1 LPPRRASQYD
11 LDDCNRPDN
20 GNRSS
25 RFSLPGKLAIQV
37 MGDKI
42 CRYETKRVIFA
53 PSGPENSCFVSH
65 IHIDKIL
72 LTGPFS
78 NLIMSSMKYIQLEP
92 QGDIAIVRI
101 NRPEALNAM
110 NVDVIA
116 EFSRTLDILAA
127 DETVRVLIITGAGE
141 RSFCAGADISY
152 MVDIEPMQAERY
164 ATSAQ
169 RVINK
174 IESLE
179 KPVIAAVN
187 GFALGGGCELAMACD
202 IRIASSNAK
211 IGQPE
216 VTIGIP
222 PGWGGTQR
230 LMRLVGPAKA
240 KEMIFTGKMITADE
254 ACQIGLVNNV
264 VSIGPDDKVPPEV
277 KGDIVKEK
285 ERAAE
290 VAKVLNKKLIE
301 YCLSVAREIAKNSF
315 TAVKV
320 SKMLINR
327 GMDSDLETGLRLE
340 IYGWALCFAN
350 EDRRKMMSAFLNK
363 GKK

>member
-1 LPPRRASQYD
+1 
-11 LDDCNRPDN
+11 
-20 GNRSS
+20 
-25 RFSLPGKLAIQV
+25 
-37 MGDKI
+37 
-42 CRYETKRVIFA
+42 
-53 PSGPENSCFVSH
+53 
-65 IHIDKIL
+65 
-72 LTGPFS
+72 
-78 NLIMSSMKYIQLEP
+78 MSTMKYIQLEP
-92 QGDIAIVRI
+92 QGDIAILRI

-110 NVDVIA
+110 NVDVIS
-116 EFSRTLDILAA
+116 ELSKMVDILAA
-127 DETVRVLIITGAGE
+127 DDNTKVAVITGAGE

-152 MVDIEPMQAERY
+152 MVNIDPMQAERY

-169 RVINK
+169 AVINK
-174 IESLE
+174 IERLE

-202 IRIASSNAK
+202 IRVASSNAK

-240 KEMIFTGKMITADE
+240 KELIFTGKMITADE
-254 ACQIGLVNNV
+254 AYRIGLVNAV
-264 VSIGPDDKVPPEV
+264 VSIGPENNLPPESSKDDV
-277 KGDIVKEK
+277 AKEK
-285 ERAAE
+285 ERTTE
-290 VAKVLNKKLIE
+290 VAKILNKKLMDECIA
-301 YCLSVAREIAKNSF
+301 LAKEIAKNSF
-315 TAVKV
+315 IAVKA

-327 GMDSDLETGLRLE
+327 GMDTDLETGLRLE
-340 IYGWALCFAN
+340 IYGWALCFAH